1 LRTCRSMA
9 SRRCWCSGAWS
20 WVMTRGGSVRPGI
33 RPVFMHQR
41 RKVWAGRRAA
51 SFSVCQAV
59 EVGLPTVL
67 DGAASVGEPGKEG
80 TGLGG
85 LLFGLVGLRASQ
97 RPLLRRGA

>member
-1 LRTCRSMA
+1 
-9 SRRCWCSGAWS
+9 
-20 WVMTRGGSVRPGI
+20 MTL
-33 RPVFMHQR
+33 
-41 RKVWAGRRAA
+41 
-51 SFSVCQAV
+51 
-59 EVGLPTVL
+59 LPTVL